1 MRRAGFSLVA
11 VASVLTVLPAA
22 ADPLTSLLLLDPK
35 VSICFQRVYDVVH
48 LRRHPRQEVK
58 AVLLSLQRRAKD
70 ADVLARFS
78 FSAKGRATSL
88 LAGALCAWAD
98 TGVNRGQY
106 TDAPLAP
113 NFPEDSGIGCAWSAE
128 GLPMGDEA
136 AQFPI
141 DLDPSGR
148 SLTLY
153 LREGV
158 SAWVGEADKRD
169 VLALGGDDRIFRL
182 DRVETSACVTLDRA
196 IADPHAE

>member
-1 MRRAGFSLVA
+1 
-11 VASVLTVLPAA
+11 
-22 ADPLTSLLLLDPK
+22 LTSLLLLDPK
-35 VSICFQRVYDVVH
+35 VSICFQRVYDDVH
-48 LRRHPRQEVK
+48 LRRHPRQKVE
-58 AVLLSLQRRAKD
+58 AVLLSLRRRAKD
-70 ADVLARFS
+70 ADDVFARFS
-78 FSAKGRATSL
+78 FAAKGRGTSL
-88 LAGALCAWAD
+88 IAGALCAWTD
-98 TGVNRGQY
+98 TGVNRGNY

-113 NFPEDSGIGCAWSAE
+113 NFPKDSGIGCAWSAE

-182 DRVETSACVTLDRA
+182 DRVEPAACANLDRA
-196 IADPHAE
+196 IADPHRD